1 MNAKHLAAASAFLGM
16 AMGMAQPAQAVT
28 ISKPMLI
35 DPAMA
40 CQLSLPTIDTA
51 VRPRATGYRNEG
63 AAGTFVICGTAYFS
77 NSVNIATNLLLQ
89 MTAFDGATHA
99 SVSCT
104 AVNRQS
110 SGSDAVFS
118 TKLLDVGASGASFSW
133 VPADLNNFNGF
144 VNSVTCNVPPG
155 VAITAVRLVFPDDVG
170 E

>member
-1 MNAKHLAAASAFLGM
+1 MNTKMLAIATALIGATLGM
-16 AMGMAQPAQAVT
+16 ARPAQAVT

-63 AAGTFVICGTAYFS
+63 ASGTFMICGTAYFS

-89 MTAFDGATHA
+89 MVAFDGATHEN
-99 SVSCT
+99 VSCT

-110 SGSDAVFS
+110 AGGGEVFS
-118 TKLLDVGASGASFSW
+118 TKTTTVNAAGGSFSW

-144 VNSVTCNVPPG
+144 TNSVTCNVPPG
-155 VAITAVRLVFPDDVG
+155 VAVTAVRLVFPDDVG
-170 E
+170 A